1 MKRFLLF
8 ATCML
13 AVGSSPLWAQG
24 ENATSLSSTV
34 PDSARFEVVQSPLL
48 AKLTFRLDRFTGDTW
63 QFVSTKDKSY
73 AWERIKRIAVQNDT
87 KVPGKVKLPD
97 IPQRNQGANHH
108 SHEHDHRDVLVYR
121 GRPEGRKCLESNGLI
136 MLKRTHQGTRC
147 EWPAPEFERWATKS
161 L

>member
-13 AVGSSPLWAQG
+13 AVASSPLWAQG

-48 AKLTFRLDRFTGDTW
+48 AKLTLRLDRFTGDTW

-73 AWERIKRIAVQNDT
+73 TWERIKRVAVQNDT
-87 KVPGKVKLPD
+87 KVPGKVNYQIFLSG
-97 IPQRNQGANHH
+97 IRAQITILMNTTTGA
-108 SHEHDHRDVLVYR
+108 SWYIAED
-121 GRPEGRKCLESNGLI
+121 PKEGNFWSP
-136 MLKRTHQGTRC
+136 MD
-147 EWPAPEFERWATKS
+147 
-161 L
+161 

>member
-13 AVGSSPLWAQG
+13 AVASSPLWAQG

-87 KVPGKVKLPD
+87 KVPGKVNYQIFLSG
-97 IPQRNQGANHH
+97 IRAQITILMN
-108 SHEHDHRDVLVYR
+108 
-121 GRPEGRKCLESNGLI
+121 
-136 MLKRTHQGTRC
+136 TTTGTSWYIA
-147 EWPAPEFERWATKS
+147 EDPKGGNVWSPMD
-161 L
+161 

>member
-13 AVGSSPLWAQG
+13 AVASSPLWAQG

-48 AKLTFRLDRFTGDTW
+48 AKLTLRLDRFTGDTW

-73 AWERIKRIAVQNDT
+73 TWKHIQRIAVQNDT
-87 KVPGKVKLPD
+87 KVPGKVNYQIFLSGSRAQ
-97 IPQRNQGANHH
+97 ITILMNTTTGASWYIAEDPKEGFFGVQWT
-108 SHEHDHRDVLVYR
+108 SHAQENAPRDVLRVAHPR
-121 GRPEGRKCLESNGLI
+121 V
-136 MLKRTHQGTRC
+136 
-147 EWPAPEFERWATKS
+147 
-161 L
+161 